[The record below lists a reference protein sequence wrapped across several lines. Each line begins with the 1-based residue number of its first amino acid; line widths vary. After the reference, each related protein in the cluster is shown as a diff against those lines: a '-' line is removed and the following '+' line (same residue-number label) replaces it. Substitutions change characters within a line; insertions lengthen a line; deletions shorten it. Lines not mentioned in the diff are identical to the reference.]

1 MILRALEETN
11 DSEWG
16 ATSFAQPKKK
26 TNCVKFLSDFWNL
39 NIQLKRKTY
48 PMPKIHEMLLNLE
61 GFRYGTSLDLNMG
74 YFHIRISKQA
84 RNLCNI
90 ILPWGKYQYKRL
102 SMRVSNSPDIFQDKT
117 KKMFRGFEFIRG

>member
-26 TNCVKFLSDFWNL
+26 TNCVRFLSDFWNL